1 MQKGSRLVGLN
12 ALATGAA
19 AVGARAPPGGL
30 QAVQGNGLRTKAPF
44 LLHTDRAKNS
54 AEATQGVSPGPAQ
67 KGKASLESSPP
78 LAVTGTKANA
88 ASVSTK

>member
-1 MQKGSRLVGLN
+1 MQRGQRLVGLN

-19 AVGARAPPGGL
+19 AIGARAPPGGL
-30 QAVQGNGLRTKAPF
+30 QPIQGNGLRSKAPF

-54 AEATQGVSPGPAQ
+54 GEATVGASPGPTY
-67 KGKASLESSPP
+67 KGKVSLDTSPP

-88 ASVSTK
+88 TSISFK